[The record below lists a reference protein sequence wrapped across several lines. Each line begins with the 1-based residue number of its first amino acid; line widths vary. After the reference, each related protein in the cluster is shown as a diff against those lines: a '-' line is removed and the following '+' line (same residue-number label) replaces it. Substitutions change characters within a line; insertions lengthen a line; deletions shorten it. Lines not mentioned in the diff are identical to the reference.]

1 MKHKLI
7 VFLLITACFC
17 YSGLSAQVKQATIID
32 DLETLVPGEGII
44 QISGDSKIK
53 DLIGA
58 LSPETSLREGN
69 TIKTNGFRIQVF
81 TSNDSKT
88 ATSELNNKWTL
99 IRNVFPEL
107 AVYKSYIAPNWK
119 LIAGNFLTREE
130 AEVFRQKML
139 KEIPQLG
146 KEMYII
152 SSIIEIP
159 MSKSR

>member
-17 YSGLSAQVKQATIID
+17 YSELSAQVKQVTIID
-32 DLETLVPGEGII
+32 DLETLVPGKGII
-44 QISGDSKIK
+44 QISCDPKIK
-53 DLIGA
+53 ELIGV
-58 LSPETSLREGN
+58 LSPGASFQEGN

-88 ATSELNNKWTL
+88 ATNEVNNKGNL
-99 IRNVFPEL
+99 IRSVFPEI
-107 AVYKSYIAPNWK
+107 AVYKAYTAPNWK
-119 LIAGNFLTREE
+119 LIAGDFLTREE

-159 MSKSR
+159 ILKSN